1 MFVAYVVQGNSIVN
15 EVTDSVQRL
24 INVNERLLNELKKR
38 YKGNTAED
46 VKKILQREIDEMSD
60 KIKRLKA
67 KLNG

>member
-1 MFVAYVVQGNSIVN
+1 MN
-15 EVTDSVQRL
+15 EVTDPVQRL

>member
-1 MFVAYVVQGNSIVN
+1 MN

>member
-1 MFVAYVVQGNSIVN
+1 MND
-15 EVTDSVQRL
+15 VTDPVQRL
-24 INVNERLLNELKKR
+24 INVNERLLIELKKR

-67 KLNG
+67 KLNE

>member
-1 MFVAYVVQGNSIVN
+1 MT
-15 EVTDSVQRL
+15 EVTDPVQRL
-24 INVNERLLNELKKR
+24 INVNERLLIELKKR

-46 VKKILQREIDEMSD
+46 VKKILQREIDEMQD

>member
-1 MFVAYVVQGNSIVN
+1 MT
-15 EVTDSVQRL
+15 EVTDPVQRL
-24 INVNERLLNELKKR
+24 INSNERLLIELKKR
-38 YKGNTAED
+38 FKGNTTED

>member
-1 MFVAYVVQGNSIVN
+1 MS
-15 EVTDSVQRL
+15 EVINPVQRL
-24 INVNERLLNELKKR
+24 IDSNERLLIELKKR

-46 VKKILQREIDEMSD
+46 VKKILQHEIDEMQD